1 MGASN
6 LVGDS
11 RWARAELLACST
23 HWSSTGCA
31 ASFGGEVFRDAAWR
45 AVIGVVKRHRLNAV
59 ERIATYSAT
68 TTTSATA
75 TSAATTWAVLT
86 ECSNAVV
93 AVWRWLSACGE
104 IVWTEII
111 KGECLNRVSID
122 HRVANANCR
131 RATHWRAAARCCG
144 ACGAPA
150 ANSFALRCCANA
162 TWSCWCLGLLV
173 GNLGHGEVLFALGG
187 NTATA
192 AGAGLHLG
200 NVGDLNELVSNINEV
215 AAGVCAEAHHFNAH
229 AHVLHRTNRWCE
241 VSVA

>member
-11 RWARAELLACST
+11 RWARAELLACSA

-31 ASFGGEVFRDAAWR
+31 ASLGGEVFRDAAWR

-59 ERIATYSAT
+59 ERIAAYSAT

-93 AVWRWLSACGE
+93 IVWRWLSACGE

-150 ANSFALRCCANA
+150 ANSFAFRCCANA